1 LEACLPKLAW
11 YQILIIVIAAVSI
24 GVLVANF
31 VITGRDVPGG
41 LLSLLG
47 TIVGAVFATDTI
59 NKWRVQNGSSN
70 TDLESSSDTEE
81 VKP

>member
-11 YQILIIVIAAVSI
+11 YQILVIVVAGISV
-24 GVLVANF
+24 GVLVVNF
-31 VITGRDVPGG
+31 IVTGRDVPGG

-47 TIVGAVFATDTI
+47 TILGAVFATDTI
-59 NKWRVQNGSSN
+59 NKWRNAQTASS
-70 TDLESSSDTEE
+70 TEQPESSSEPE